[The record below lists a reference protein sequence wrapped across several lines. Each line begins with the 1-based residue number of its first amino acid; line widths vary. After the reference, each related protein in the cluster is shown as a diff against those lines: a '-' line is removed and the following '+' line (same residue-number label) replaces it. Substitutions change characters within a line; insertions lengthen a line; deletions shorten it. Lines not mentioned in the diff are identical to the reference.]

1 MLPSFYASSHLH
13 YKSEIIFCKHI
24 LALDI
29 LQTSKEVLM
38 PKKIDEIR
46 LFETVISDWMKHGYA
61 GSTTREI
68 ASIAGINEA
77 TLFRRYGSKAGLF
90 ARAVDQQLVETP
102 LAKIE
107 TTGDLLEDFSALAHA
122 YIATFEAHGDV
133 IFRTLQEAPRHPEV
147 KDAVTNLLGNIQKM
161 ILLVGFHQKQGHL
174 QAEHPMLTLASFI
187 GPIATYLVFKQAGL
201 RDDIPPFNIDDYL
214 KLFLSGRGTTEHQ

>member
-1 MLPSFYASSHLH
+1 
-13 YKSEIIFCKHI
+13 
-24 LALDI
+24 
-29 LQTSKEVLM
+29 M
-38 PKKIDEIR
+38 PKKIDEIK

-90 ARAVDQQLVETP
+90 ARAVDQQLAETP

-107 TTGDLLEDFSALAHA
+107 ITGDLLKDLSALGHA

-133 IFRTLQEAPRHPEV
+133 VFRTLQESPRHPEV
-147 KDAVTNLLGNIQKM
+147 QNAMSNLMSNIQKM
-161 ILLVGFHQKQGHL
+161 IQLVSIHQQQGHL
-174 QAEHPMLTLASFI
+174 QIEHPLLTLTSFI
-187 GPIATYLVFKQAGL
+187 GPIATYLIFKQAGL
-201 RDDIPPFNIDDYL
+201 GKDIPPFNIDDHL
-214 KLFLSGRGTTEHQ
+214 KLFLSGRGTTELS

>member
-1 MLPSFYASSHLH
+1 
-13 YKSEIIFCKHI
+13 
-24 LALDI
+24 
-29 LQTSKEVLM
+29 M
-38 PKKIDEIR
+38 PKKIDEVK
-46 LFETVISDWMKHGYA
+46 LFETVISDWMRHGYA

-90 ARAVDQQLVETP
+90 ARAVDQQLAETP

-107 TTGDLLEDFSALAHA
+107 TTDDLLEDLSALAHA

-147 KDAVTNLLGNIQKM
+147 KDAVTNLLRNIQKM
-161 ILLVGFHQKQGHL
+161 IRLMSFHQQQGHL
-174 QAEHPMLTLASFI
+174 QAERARKTGFQ
-187 GPIATYLVFKQAGL
+187 YLRPSQSGKQL
-201 RDDIPPFNIDDYL
+201 
-214 KLFLSGRGTTEHQ
+214 